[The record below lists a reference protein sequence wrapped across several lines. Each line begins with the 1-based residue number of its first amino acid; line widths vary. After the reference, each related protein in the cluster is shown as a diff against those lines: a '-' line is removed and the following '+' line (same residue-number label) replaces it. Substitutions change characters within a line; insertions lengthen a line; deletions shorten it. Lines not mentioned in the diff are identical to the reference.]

1 MSIEKSSANLL
12 KTIENGLQN
21 GEFKMYLQFIV
32 DNKTKGIVSAEA
44 LSRWETADGVVS
56 PGKYI
61 RAMEDSGLITV
72 LDYRMFENAC
82 RKLSEWARTER
93 GAISISC
100 NFTRI
105 TISDADFADKIREI
119 ADKYSFERHKLI
131 VEITEDSMERNFEAA
146 KENIVAAKALG
157 FTVAL
162 DDVGNGYT
170 PLRNLCDYP
179 IDVVKLDRALLLLT
193 DTERGR
199 KLFYGVISLMHSLDL
214 TLVCE
219 GVETEEQNEF
229 VSASGCDLI
238 QGWYYSTALPEVEAE
253 AFARAYTHKI

>member
-1 MSIEKSSANLL
+1 MSINESSKKLL
-12 KTIENGLQN
+12 RTIEEGLQN

-44 LSRWETADGVVS
+44 LSRWETEEGVVS

-72 LDYRMFENAC
+72 LDYQMFENAC

-93 GAISISC
+93 DAISISC

-131 VEITEDSMERNFEAA
+131 VEITEDSIESNFEVA
-146 KENIVAAKALG
+146 KENIVATKTLG

-170 PLRNLCDYP
+170 PP
-179 IDVVKLDRALLLLT
+179 SAIFA
-193 DTERGR
+193 
-199 KLFYGVISLMHSLDL
+199 IIPS
-214 TLVCE
+214 TL
-219 GVETEEQNEF
+219 
-229 VSASGCDLI
+229 
-238 QGWYYSTALPEVEAE
+238 
-253 AFARAYTHKI
+253 